1 MAQWFNRDFF
11 ANINLIFR
19 RELVLPRESLSAIWD
34 IDLQHLNECG
44 IRGIAID
51 VNQTLLPYDSNSFE
65 PRILDTI
72 TEMKQSFKLCALS
85 NYVGHPIDDRGNI
98 RSQIISHQLGIPV
111 LSTQYKKPSAK
122 AFQAVIDYFR
132 ISPQQCA
139 IVGDRI
145 FTDIVGGNLSGF
157 YTILVKPLKPF
168 SDPLLYVLIP
178 RLIENC
184 ALKLYSFFNKLTK

>member
-85 NYVGHPIDDRGNI
+85 N
-98 RSQIISHQLGIPV
+98 
-111 LSTQYKKPSAK
+111 
-122 AFQAVIDYFR
+122 
-132 ISPQQCA
+132 
-139 IVGDRI
+139 
-145 FTDIVGGNLSGF
+145 
-157 YTILVKPLKPF
+157 
-168 SDPLLYVLIP
+168 
-178 RLIENC
+178 
-184 ALKLYSFFNKLTK
+184 